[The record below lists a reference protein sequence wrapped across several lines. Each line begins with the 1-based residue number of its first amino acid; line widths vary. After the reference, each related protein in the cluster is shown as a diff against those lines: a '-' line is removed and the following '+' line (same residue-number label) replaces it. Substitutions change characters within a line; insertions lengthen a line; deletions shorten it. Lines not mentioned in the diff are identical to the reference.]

1 MHTNSHTSHFGN
13 RAGRAIRQATVAVL
27 ALAVI
32 AATASLQAG
41 AARAVTIKQID
52 GQLSEVSLYSPALGR
67 TVVNTVLRPRG
78 GGPAPVLYL
87 LNGRSGG
94 SDGDSWLRMTAYR
107 SFFAGKSVT
116 VVSPQ
121 GGGFEYYSVGAW
133 ESYLRTELP
142 RAIAGPLQTT
152 GRAAIAGVS
161 HTAPAALDL
170 AGRSGNRYQAVASY
184 SGCPAVSSPI
194 GVASITAV
202 MALGGANA
210 FAVFGPPGSPGWT
223 DHDPSLH
230 PARLA
235 GKAIYLGS
243 GSGVPGTADGAHA
256 GPALLAG
263 PAQVEAIAAGC
274 TRQMSSILA
283 GHGVRHTLHQF
294 PTGAHTWMLF
304 ENQLRDSWR
313 VIGPA
318 IGA

>member
-1 MHTNSHTSHFGN
+1 MFRRIGVLGLVVSLL
-13 RAGRAIRQATVAVL
+13 VA
-27 ALAVI
+27 A
-32 AATASLQAG
+32 ASLQAG
-41 AARAVTIKQID
+41 GAQALTVHRID
-52 GQLSEVSLYSPALGR
+52 GQLSEVSVFSPALGR

-94 SDGDSWLRMTAYR
+94 TDGDSWLAMTAYR
-107 SFFAGKSVT
+107 SFFAGKNVT
-116 VVSPQ
+116 VISPQ

-133 ESYLRTELP
+133 ETYLRSELP
-142 RAIAGPLQTT
+142 RAIAGPLRTT

-184 SGCPAVSSPI
+184 SGCPATSSPI
-194 GVASITAV
+194 GIVSITAV

-210 FAVFGPPGSPGWT
+210 FATFGPPGSAVWT

-230 PARLA
+230 PRRLA
-235 GKAIYLGS
+235 GKTVYLGS
-243 GSGVPGTADGAHA
+243 GSGIPGAADGAHA

-263 PAQVEAIAAGC
+263 PAQVEAVAASC
-274 TRQMSSILA
+274 TRQMSGILTQ
-283 GHGVRHTLHQF
+283 HGVRHAFRQF
-294 PTGAHTWMLF
+294 PTGAHTWKLF
-304 ENQLRDSWR
+304 EAQLRDSWP